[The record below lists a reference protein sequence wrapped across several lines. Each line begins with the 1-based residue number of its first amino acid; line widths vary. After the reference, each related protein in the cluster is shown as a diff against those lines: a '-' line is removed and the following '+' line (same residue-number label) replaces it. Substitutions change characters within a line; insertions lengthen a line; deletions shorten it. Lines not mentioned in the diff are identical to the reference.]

1 MCLILERSSLAK
13 MIIIIKRKYRLRNG
27 ADIERYIGNYCDF
40 YPDYD
45 IVDKLKE
52 LSLKSL
58 IKAFQYIKNN
68 DNLTI
73 IIQICITIYL

>member
-1 MCLILERSSLAK
+1 MCFILERSFLAK
-13 MIIIIKRKYRLRNG
+13 MIVIIRRKYRLRNG
-27 ADIERYIGNYCDF
+27 ADIERYIENYCDF

-52 LSLKSL
+52 LSLMFL
-58 IKAFQYIKNN
+58 VKAFQCIKNN

-73 IIQICITIYL
+73 IIQICSIIYL